1 MSPQDEGH
9 MYVGR
14 YRRFVS
20 RRLKLIVID
29 LSDCSEESG
38 LYGDKSRDN
47 QLGGY

>member
-1 MSPQDEGH
+1 

-14 YRRFVS
+14 YRRFVF

-29 LSDCSEESG
+29 FFDCSEESG

-47 QLGGY
+47 